1 MHLVF
6 RKNIFKYNFSTFFTL
21 LISNSFYVIFLF
33 DLILKDLPSRFSELV
48 YLQRGNDG
56 LTHFG
61 LGRNILENL
70 YNHNFV
76 EVLRGG
82 SDIFYFMPG
91 MRYANTLFM
100 LLFGDSLLGY
110 FLITS
115 FIPFIIYKILRKL
128 INKNWSIILLWCFMI
143 IPLFESFGFFQF
155 YYSKLTVLGFGESLS
170 YFCLYMG
177 ILLLIPGRN
186 EDLYSNATI
195 KYFYIGIL
203 FFLVVLLRPN
213 YILQFVTFFS
223 ILGFH
228 IIYLIIYDTQ
238 KTSQLKYSNYIRKYI
253 ILIVG
258 FSPILLVTLHNW
270 YFGDKL
276 VLLTSASIITENLRA
291 PPYVWIDAIFSLA
304 NFEINKESWNIIIYN
319 LKIWINYYEFWL
331 LLVYINLWLGVFRLN
346 NDILF
351 RIICLSLIA
360 SHITYLFYAGDH
372 RYTYGLWTLS
382 LLVFFRDFKE
392 FYFKKYFKT
401 RYSKF
406 EFNGEF
412 KPLFYKIFDPI
423 KY

>member
-1 MHLVF
+1 MFLF
-6 RKNIFKYNFSTFFTL
+6 NLFKYNFSNFFTL
-21 LISNSFYVIFLF
+21 LVSNSFYIIFLF
-33 DLILKDLPSRFSELV
+33 DLILKDLPSRFAELV

-70 YNHNFV
+70 YNYNFL

-91 MRYANTLFM
+91 LRYANALFM
-100 LLFGDSLLGY
+100 LLFGDTLLGY

-128 INKNWSIILLWCFMI
+128 INKNWSIIILWCFMI
-143 IPLFESFGFFQF
+143 VPLFESYGFFQF

-177 ILLLIPGRN
+177 TLLLIPGKN
-186 EDLYSNATI
+186 ENFYSNATI
-195 KYFYIGIL
+195 KYFFMGIL

-228 IIYLIIYDTQ
+228 VLYLIIYDAQ
-238 KTSQLKYSNYIRKYI
+238 KPSKLKYSNYIRKYI
-253 ILIVG
+253 ILIAG

-270 YFGDKL
+270 YFGNQL
-276 VLLTSASIITENLRA
+276 VLLTSASTITENLRV
-291 PPYVWIDAIFSLA
+291 PPYVWIDAIYSLA

-319 LKIWINYYEFWL
+319 LKTWINYYEFWL
-331 LLVYINLWLGVFRLN
+331 IIVYINLWIGIFRKN

-351 RIICLSLIA
+351 KIISASLIA

-401 RYSKF
+401 RFSKF
-406 EFNGEF
+406 EFNKEF